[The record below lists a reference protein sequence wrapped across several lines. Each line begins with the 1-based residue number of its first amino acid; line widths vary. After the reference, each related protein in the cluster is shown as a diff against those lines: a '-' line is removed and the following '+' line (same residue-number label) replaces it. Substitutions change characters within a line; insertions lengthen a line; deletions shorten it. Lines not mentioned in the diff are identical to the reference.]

1 VILVDTDMLSAMA
14 KIDRLPLLLALF
26 HTAELYVTPGV
37 FIELAHSFNLGRQYA
52 IEVFALLTTGQ
63 LQVVYLT
70 SEEVAFRE
78 SLPTTLG
85 AGERESLAVV
95 RVRGGAV
102 LSNESRVAHYCHQ
115 YGIPCLRIPDI
126 LRALWVEGIVSKE
139 EVQDIVRH
147 LQMKDRMQFKPSILE
162 AIFAEER

>member
-1 VILVDTDMLSAMA
+1 MLSAMA

-70 SEEVAFRE
+70 SEEVA
-78 SLPTTLG
+78 
-85 AGERESLAVV
+85 LAPADPS
-95 RVRGGAV
+95 RSASGLASRG
-102 LSNESRVAHYCHQ
+102 RR
-115 YGIPCLRIPDI
+115 P
-126 LRALWVEGIVSKE
+126 
-139 EVQDIVRH
+139 
-147 LQMKDRMQFKPSILE
+147 PS
-162 AIFAEER
+162 

>member
-1 VILVDTDMLSAMA
+1 M
-14 KIDRLPLLLALF
+14 
-26 HTAELYVTPGV
+26 
-37 FIELAHSFNLGRQYA
+37 
-52 IEVFALLTTGQ
+52 
-63 LQVVYLT
+63 QVVYLT
-70 SEEVAFRE
+70 PEEAAFRE

-95 RVRGGAV
+95 RMRGGAV

-126 LRALWVEGIVSKE
+126 LRALWVEGLVSKE
-139 EVQDIVRH
+139 EAQDIVRD
-147 LQMKDRMQFKPSILE
+147 LQTKDRIQFKPSVLE